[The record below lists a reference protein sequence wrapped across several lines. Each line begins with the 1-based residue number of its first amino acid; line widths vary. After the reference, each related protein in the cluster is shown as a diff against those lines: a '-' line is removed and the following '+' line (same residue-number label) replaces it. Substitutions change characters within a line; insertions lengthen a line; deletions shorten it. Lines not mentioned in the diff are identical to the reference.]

1 MPLAQSPNRHP
12 CIMAISPWSIPFFS
26 PQKRVVGSFLREV
39 NVGISSA
46 PTPHTI
52 LKWNIII
59 DIISDKFSRDDG
71 MHLWQCPS
79 VSLHEANVVCPIVL
93 YGAKTVPPTRAE
105 RRQKMRI
112 RRQHPHIRYWT
123 QSTTRTTT
131 PPEMQPPTNRPTAA
145 IVLCAMPQ
153 KTIARLGIPAQ

>member
-1 MPLAQSPNRHP
+1 MPSAQSPNRHP

-26 PQKRVVGSFLREV
+26 PQKRVVGSLLREV

-105 RRQKMRI
+105 RRQKMRT
-112 RRQHPHIRYWT
+112 RRRHHTSGTGP
-123 QSTTRTTT
+123 
-131 PPEMQPPTNRPTAA
+131 NR
-145 IVLCAMPQ
+145 C
-153 KTIARLGIPAQ
+153 RAQRCHLKRNP